1 MATIVVESPKGSSD
15 LLAGSTDPG
24 EFNCAATSAGVAQ
37 TRANPHANKTARQ
50 VFELPALD
58 M

>member
-24 EFNCAATSAGVAQ
+24 EFNCAAMSAAGVQITAK
-37 TRANPHANKTARQ
+37 PHANKTARQ
-50 VFELPALD
+50 VFERPALD